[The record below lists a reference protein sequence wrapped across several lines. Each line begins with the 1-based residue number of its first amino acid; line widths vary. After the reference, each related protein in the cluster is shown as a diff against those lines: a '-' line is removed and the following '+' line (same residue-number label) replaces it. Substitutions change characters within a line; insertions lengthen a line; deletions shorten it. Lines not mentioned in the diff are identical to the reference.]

1 MLQND
6 SENYPFEPYNWEEDE
21 PQWASEEEIRN
32 VDGKAFDAGFC
43 SIFNI
48 TPPDFESH

>member
-6 SENYPFEPYNWEEDE
+6 STNSPYDWEADPDPE
-21 PQWASEEEIRN
+21 WASEGEIRN